1 MKKVGTLP
9 NEYAYTTM
17 ITVYGKAGDYGK
29 AVDLLEEMQVSGMEP
44 TVVTYNAIITACARA
59 GDGQRALDWLQQMK
73 AALVPPDS
81 VTYSQVFCCIFL
93 LHFVFQVFIK
103 NWHHPEAEHFYCG
116 VIDTIIRS
124 IVTVLWKIGYE
135 WYNGIASMHRSNIQF

>member
-44 TVVTYNAIITACARA
+44 TVVTYNAVITACARA

-73 AALVPPDS
+73 AASVPPDS

-93 LHFVFQVFIK
+93 FRFCFPGFIE
-103 NWHHPEAEHFYCG
+103 N
-116 VIDTIIRS
+116 
-124 IVTVLWKIGYE
+124 
-135 WYNGIASMHRSNIQF
+135 